1 MKIKMSRGNITFLK
15 QYMLITS
22 ILVFKLRLGECST
35 EHLLNHPLP
44 LPLSSHAKNEL
55 VSTQGMY
62 PFELLYSIPLGVS

>member
-22 ILVFKLRLGECST
+22 ILVFKLRLGAFST

-44 LPLSSHAKNEL
+44 LPLSSLTKNEA
-55 VSTQGMY
+55 VSTWGRY
-62 PFELLYSIPLGVS
+62 PLKLLYSIPCGVS